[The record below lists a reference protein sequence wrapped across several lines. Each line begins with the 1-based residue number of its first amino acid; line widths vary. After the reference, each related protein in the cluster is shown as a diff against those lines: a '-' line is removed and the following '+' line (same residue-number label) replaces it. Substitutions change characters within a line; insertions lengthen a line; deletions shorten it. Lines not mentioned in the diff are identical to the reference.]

1 MDLEETLRDLAPRLL
16 RYGLARCGD
25 RALAEEAAQDG
36 LAALARRWRRSGPP
50 GQAGGFA
57 FAVTRRR
64 LFRALARRRL
74 LTPLAALANGHGRRL
89 DPDPDP
95 NPDADPE
102 RRALSRADLE
112 RTLAAIRALP
122 RPEREAL
129 LLVAV
134 GELSSDEAAALAGVS
149 RSALKMRVLRAR
161 RRLQAA
167 LGNGATR

>member
-25 RALAEEAAQDG
+25 LALAEEAAQDG

-50 GQAGGFA
+50 DQAGGFA

-74 LTPLAALANGHGRRL
+74 LAPLAALANGHGRH
-89 DPDPDP
+89 PDP
-95 NPDADPE
+95 DPE

-112 RTLAAIRALP
+112 HTLAAIRGLP
-122 RPEREAL
+122 RHEREAL
-129 LLVAV
+129 LLVTV
-134 GELSSDEAAALAGVS
+134 GELSSAEAAALAGVS

-167 LGNGATR
+167 LGEGATR

>member
-1 MDLEETLRDLAPRLL
+1 VGYYRHVDLEETLRDLAPRLL

-36 LAALARRWRRSGPP
+36 LTALARRWRRSGPP
-50 GQAGGFA
+50 DQAGGFA

-64 LFRALARRRL
+64 LFRALARRSL
-74 LTPLAALANGHGRRL
+74 LAPLAALANGHGRH
-89 DPDPDP
+89 PD
-95 NPDADPE
+95 PDADPE

-122 RPEREAL
+122 RHEREAL

-161 RRLQAA
+161 RRLQAT

>member
-36 LAALARRWRRSGPP
+36 LAALARRWRHSGPP
-50 GQAGGFA
+50 DQAGGFA

-64 LFRALARRRL
+64 LFRALARRRQQA
-74 LTPLAALANGHGRRL
+74 PLAALANGHGRH
-89 DPDPDP
+89 PDP
-95 NPDADPE
+95 DPE
-102 RRALSRADLE
+102 RRAVSRADLE
-112 RTLAAIRALP
+112 RTLAAIRELP
-122 RPEREAL
+122 RHEREAL

-134 GELSSDEAAALAGVS
+134 GELSSDEAATLAGVS

-167 LGNGATR
+167 LGNGVTR

>member
-1 MDLEETLRDLAPRLL
+1 VDLEETLRDLAPRLL

-25 RALAEEAAQDG
+25 LALAEEAAQDG

-50 GQAGGFA
+50 DQAGGFA

-74 LTPLAALANGHGRRL
+74 LAPLAALANGHGRH
-89 DPDPDP
+89 PDP
-95 NPDADPE
+95 DPE

-112 RTLAAIRALP
+112 HTLAAIRGLP
-122 RPEREAL
+122 RHEREAL
-129 LLVAV
+129 LLVTV
-134 GELSSDEAAALAGVS
+134 GELSSAEAAALAGVS

-167 LGNGATR
+167 LGEGATR

>member
-1 MDLEETLRDLAPRLL
+1 VELEETLLDLAPRLL
-16 RYGLARCGD
+16 RYGLARSGD
-25 RALAEEAAQDG
+25 QALAEEAAQDG

-50 GQAGGFA
+50 DQPGSFA

-74 LTPLAALANGHGRRL
+74 LMPLAALANGHGRL
-89 DPDPDP
+89 AE
-95 NPDADPE
+95 ADPE
-102 RRALSRADLE
+102 RRALSRADLQ
-112 RTLAAIRALP
+112 RTLAAIRGLP
-122 RPEREAL
+122 RHEREAL

-134 GELSSDEAAALAGVS
+134 GELSSDAAAALAGVS

-161 RRLQAA
+161 RRPQAA

>member
-1 MDLEETLRDLAPRLL
+1 VDLEETLRDLAPRLL
-16 RYGLARCGD
+16 RYGLARSGD
-25 RALAEEAAQDG
+25 IALAEEAAQDG

-50 GQAGGFA
+50 DQAGGFA

-74 LTPLAALANGHGRRL
+74 LAPLAALANGHGRH
-89 DPDPDP
+89 
-95 NPDADPE
+95 PDADPE
-102 RRALSRADLE
+102 RQALSRADLE
-112 RTLAAIRALP
+112 RTLAAIRGLP
-122 RPEREAL
+122 RHEREAL

-161 RRLQAA
+161 RRLQAI
-167 LGNGATR
+167 LSEGATR